1 MHTLTDPYDHNKE
14 TNEYETRTIEIKTSF
29 EIKS

>member
-1 MHTLTDPYDHNKE
+1 MHTLTDLYDHNKE
-14 TNEYETRTIEIKTSF
+14 TNEYETITIEIKTSF